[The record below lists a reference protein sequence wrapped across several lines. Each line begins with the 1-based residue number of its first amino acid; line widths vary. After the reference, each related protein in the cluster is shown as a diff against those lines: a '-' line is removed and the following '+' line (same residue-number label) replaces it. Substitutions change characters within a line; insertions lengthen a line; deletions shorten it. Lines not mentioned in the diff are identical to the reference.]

1 MDTQT
6 FLKQMKEV
14 LEAEDREISMED
26 EFKSFDEW
34 DSLAFLT
41 AIAMIDEEYG
51 VTLKGDDLRNAVT
64 IGDLFNTVK
73 SRL

>member
-6 FLKQMKEV
+6 FLKQMKEILGV
-14 LEAEDREISMED
+14 DDRELSMDD

-34 DSLAFLT
+34 DSLAYLS

-51 VTLKGDDLRNAVT
+51 VTLKGDDLRSAVT

-73 SRL
+73 GRL

>member
-6 FLKQMKEV
+6 FLKQMKGI
-14 LEAEDREISMED
+14 LDIEDHELSMED

-34 DSLAFLT
+34 DSLAYLS

-51 VTLKGDDLRNAVT
+51 VTLKGDDLRRAVT
-64 IGDLFNTVK
+64 IGDLFNIVK
-73 SRL
+73 SKA

>member
-6 FLKQMKEV
+6 FLKQMKDILGV
-14 LEAEDREISMED
+14 EDRELTMED

-34 DSLAFLT
+34 DSLAYLS

-51 VTLKGDDLRNAVT
+51 VTLKGDDLRRAVT
-64 IGDLFNTVK
+64 IGDLFNIVK
-73 SRL
+73 SKA